1 MRRRPLI
8 PLAVTAALC
17 GATTGAV
24 ADALAE
30 PAPVAQPAA
39 AAKAAGVIA
48 TPLSTRGARIVDARG
63 RTVVL
68 QGVNWFGFETSNHL
82 VHGLW
87 TRDYRA
93 MLAQVRRLGFNTIR
107 LPFSLAAVHSR
118 AAVTG
123 ADFSGGKNAALRGAT
138 PLEAMDAI
146 IAEAGRQ
153 GLLIL
158 LDNHSHADDAYMD
171 GLWYGQGWSEDEW
184 VATWKLLAR
193 RYAGQ
198 PNVIGADLK
207 NEPHGEASWGTGGP
221 TDWRRAAERAGNAVL
236 ELAPRWL
243 IVVEGVGGGAPVPG
257 QQLETHWW
265 GGNLEGVRRHPVRLS
280 KPGRLVYSPH
290 EYGPG
295 VFPQPWFGRPNTPA
309 LLEQRWRTGFGFIAE
324 QRIAPILV
332 GEFGGRNVDV
342 TSAEGRWQRQFFDY
356 ISRTGASWTYWAL
369 NPNSGDTGGVL
380 KDDWT
385 TVQSAKTA
393 LLRRMIARQ
402 RVAFRGGAFV
412 APRRFGPA
420 GRARRGAGAR
430 GPGATRPR
438 PGQPGPEWPG
448 PARPAPTQPA
458 PAQPAP
464 PQPAPGPA
472 GSLRAAI
479 VVENR
484 WEAGWCGHVEVTGSA
499 GTLAGATLA
508 FTLPAGTRVAQSWNA
523 ELSGDGGRVTTGFPA
538 WARLSGGVPYTATGF
553 CVDGSGEPGDVTIG

>member
-8 PLAVTAALC
+8 TLAVSALLC
-17 GATTGAV
+17 GATVGAV
-24 ADALAE
+24 ADALAGPK
-30 PAPVAQPAA
+30 PAPAPARTS
-39 AAKAAGVIA
+39 GVIA
-48 TPLSTRGARIVDARG
+48 TPLSTKGSRIVDARG

-68 QGVNWFGFETSNHL
+68 QGVNWFGFETSAHL

-87 TRDYRA
+87 TRDYRDV
-93 MLAQVRRLGFNTIR
+93 LAQVRRLGFNTIR

-118 AAVTG
+118 AAVGG

-146 IAEAGRQ
+146 VAEAGRQ

-158 LDNHSHADDAYMD
+158 LDNHSHADDAYTE
-171 GLWYGQGWSEDEW
+171 GLWYGRGWSEDEW

-193 RYAGQ
+193 RYRDQ

-207 NEPHGEASWGTGGP
+207 NEPHGEATWGTGGP
-221 TDWRRAAERAGNAVL
+221 TDWRRAAERAGDAVL
-236 ELAPRWL
+236 AIAPRWL

-257 QQLETHWW
+257 QQLDTHWW

-309 LLEQRWRTGFGFIAE
+309 LLEHRWKTGFGFIAE
-324 QRIAPILV
+324 QGIAPLLV
-332 GEFGGRNVDV
+332 GEFGGRHVDLS
-342 TSAEGRWQRQFFDY
+342 SAEGRWQRQFFDW

-393 LLRRMIARQ
+393 LLRRMITRQ
-402 RVAFRGGAFV
+402 RVAFRRTGAVFT
-412 APRRFGPA
+412 APRRSGGP
-420 GRARRGAGAR
+420 GRARRGGGSRGAAAPPR
-430 GPGATRPR
+430 GRRPR
-438 PGQPGPEWPG
+438 P
-448 PARPAPTQPA
+448 AA

-464 PQPAPGPA
+464 QPAPAPPATGPA
-472 GSLRAAI
+472 GSLRAAV

-484 WEAGWCGHVEVTGSA
+484 WDAGWCGHVEVTGTD

-508 FTLPAGTRVAQSWNA
+508 FTLPAGARVAQAWNA
-523 ELSGDGGRVTTGFPA
+523 ELSGDSGRVSTGLPA
-538 WARLSGGVPYTATGF
+538 WAQLSGGAPYTATGF
-553 CVDGSGEPGDVTIG
+553 CVEGAGDVSGVTIG